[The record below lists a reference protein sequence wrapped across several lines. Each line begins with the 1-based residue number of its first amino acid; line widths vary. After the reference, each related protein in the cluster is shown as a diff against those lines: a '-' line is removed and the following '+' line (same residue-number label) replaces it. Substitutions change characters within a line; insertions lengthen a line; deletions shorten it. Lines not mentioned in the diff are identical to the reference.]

1 MSCSSAD
8 GGSGRRRGSVL
19 NERRSCR
26 SNTLLDEVDHEGSR
40 RKGSV
45 VSEQNSDAS
54 GAQRGDFDYDLS
66 ADLTELR
73 AKFEQRR
80 ASECDD
86 QATIITATQIAS
98 MLEGDMNSLAPAGA
112 GAGISDRMRRLEQQ
126 RPQQTQR
133 QQCIEATF
141 NLFERQCIKPYRR
154 FVEQSFLFDPN
165 ATVLMIWEVVLSM
178 FALYNAV
185 YMPLSLALPAVNWP
199 GHDIFEYLLDA
210 CFVLDCLVRF
220 RVSYRDHGEPPSCF
234 RDIGCMAALLR
245 SRLAHTHRDGQTD
258 RLS

>member
-1 MSCSSAD
+1 MSCSSSD
-8 GGSGRRRGSVL
+8 GGSGRRRGTVL
-19 NERRSCR
+19 NERHSCR
-26 SNTLLDEVDHEGSR
+26 SSTLLDEVNHEGKQ

-45 VSEQNSDAS
+45 VAVQNSDAS

-86 QATIITATQIAS
+86 QETIITATQIAS
-98 MLEGDMNSLAPAGA
+98 MLEGDMQSLAPAGTS
-112 GAGISDRMRRLEQQ
+112 AGISDRVRRLEQQ
-126 RPQQTQR
+126 RPQPTHR
-133 QQCIEATF
+133 QQCIEATVK
-141 NLFERQCIKPYRR
+141 LLERQFVKPYRR

-165 ATVLMIWEVVLSM
+165 ATVLMVWEVVLSM

-199 GHDIFEYLLDA
+199 GHDIFEYLLDT
-210 CFVLDCLVRF
+210 CFVLDCLIRF
-220 RVSYRDHGEPPSCF
+220 RVSYRDHGEPPPSF
-234 RDIGCMAALLR
+234 ARI
-245 SRLAHTHRDGQTD
+245 
-258 RLS
+258 